1 MSPFI
6 TIFGH
11 EVYAYAIFIGLAIV
25 VSSLTFFMLGTRY
38 AKVIDSIEF
47 LFYTALNAV
56 VMAKIV
62 FFISAIPDIIE
73 NPLYIHACLFEGGFN
88 FTAGLVAALITGF
101 IMCKRRN
108 MSMPRVMSAL
118 VISICIGH
126 AILKVGCLYNGC
138 CYGWAHDGLFAIDVA
153 GVGKVFAMPMVESI
167 CSLGLFVALFV
178 LFLKTNFKE
187 ESMIHIYFMVIYP
200 VIKFVLEFFRGDA
213 VRGVYILSVAQWLC
227 IALFVVGAIMLLPH
241 ILRKCKKT
249 STKVEYIKLNNTKK
263 D

>member
-1 MSPFI
+1 MSPLI
-6 TIFGH
+6 NVFGH

-25 VSSLTFFMLGTRY
+25 VATITFFMLGTRY
-38 AKVIDSIEF
+38 ARFIDSVEF

-56 VMAKIV
+56 VTAKIA

-73 NPLYIHACLFEGGFN
+73 YPLYLHACLFEGGFN

-101 IMCKRRN
+101 VMCRRRN
-108 MSMPRVMSAL
+108 MSMPRVMSAF
-118 VISICIGH
+118 VIAVCIGH

-138 CYGWAHDGLFAIDVA
+138 CYGWAHDGLFSIDVA

-187 ESMIHIYFMVIYP
+187 ESVIHIYFMVIYP
-200 VIKFVLEFFRGDA
+200 VIKFVLEFFRGDE

-227 IALFVVGAIMLLPH
+227 IGLFIVGAIMLVPH
-241 ILRKCKKT
+241 ILKKFKKT
-249 STKVEYIKLNNTKK
+249 SATVEYIKLGNTKK